1 MTNTVEMRFANA
13 QDAAR
18 GAEIIERVQAADM
31 TDDAVR
37 AGAVA
42 PGMGSV
48 AALPLA
54 AHNAQLIDSS
64 PNNLV
69 NGLSE
74 HGRVNPGLLRA
85 AGVSDADMKFLQ
97 DHMTAQELSVAQTQ
111 RIALP

>member
-18 GAEIIERVQAADM
+18 GAEINERVQAADM

-54 AHNAQLIDSS
+54 ALIVGTGHSKIS
-64 PNNLV
+64 P
-69 NGLSE
+69 GLSQT
-74 HGRVNPGLLRA
+74 GRASKGT
-85 AGVSDADMKFLQ
+85 
-97 DHMTAQELSVAQTQ
+97 TAMGCL
-111 RIALP
+111 